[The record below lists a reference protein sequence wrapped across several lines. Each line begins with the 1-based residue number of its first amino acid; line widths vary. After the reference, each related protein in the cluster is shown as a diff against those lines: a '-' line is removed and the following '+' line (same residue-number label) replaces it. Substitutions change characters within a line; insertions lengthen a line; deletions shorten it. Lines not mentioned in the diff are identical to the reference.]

1 MNGILIPLFQPF
13 VIGSDRSESDCL
25 GRKSALPH
33 SPAIAQFPFSLV
45 KSFLLL
51 YKNYYFLLLWSEALL
66 QVFNPFQSKVKL
78 NFTAL
83 FLVPD
88 PGSISNQ
95 HIILQSFMSA
105 SYKFLS

>member
-33 SPAIAQFPFSLV
+33 SPAIAQFPLSLV

-51 YKNYYFLLLWSEALL
+51 YKNYYFLFLWSEALL
-66 QVFNPFQSKVKL
+66 QLFNQFHSNV
-78 NFTAL
+78 TAL
-83 FLVPD
+83 FLVPG

-95 HIILQSFMSA
+95 RIILQSFMSA